1 MVCASGPGES
11 EVFLLSPDVGAQPGQ
26 RVH

>member
-1 MVCASGPGES
+1 VCASGPGG
-11 EVFLLSPDVGAQPGQ
+11 PDVFVITVDEGAVPGQ